1 MYLNEI
7 LTVGK
12 RRKNKIV
19 FHRFLQYFLID
30 RSAKAK
36 AKAPKWLPS
45 IPSVD
50 LDTRN
55 VSLEIVHDIT
65 CCKGGERE
73 RERSGNLNNLPIHAK
88 YTYTTAPSARPPACL
103 PIVYRVKQITNLIS
117 AVLWLWTNYNQ
128 TGKQANTNSIFYA
141 QYEKKNKR
149 KRIRHPY
156 ISLSIWL
163 VHNSYL

>member
-7 LTVGK
+7 FTVGK

-88 YTYTTAPSARPPACL
+88 YTYTTAPPACL
-103 PIVYRVKQITNLIS
+103 PAYSLSCKTNHKSHICCFVAMNKLQP
-117 AVLWLWTNYNQ
+117 NRQ
-128 TGKQANTNSIFYA
+128 TGKHEFYLLCA
-141 QYEKKNKR
+141 
-149 KRIRHPY
+149 I
-156 ISLSIWL
+156 
-163 VHNSYL
+163 

>member
-7 LTVGK
+7 LTVEKK
-12 RRKNKIV
+12 RKIKIV

-55 VSLEIVHDIT
+55 VTLEILHDIT
-65 CCKGGERE
+65 CCKGRRERE
-73 RERSGNLNNLPIHAK
+73 REEWK
-88 YTYTTAPSARPPACL
+88 
-103 PIVYRVKQITNLIS
+103 
-117 AVLWLWTNYNQ
+117 
-128 TGKQANTNSIFYA
+128 F
-141 QYEKKNKR
+141 E
-149 KRIRHPY
+149 
-156 ISLSIWL
+156 
-163 VHNSYL
+163 